1 MDKSGLTEGFLL
13 FSKGEREVLIDALA
27 EGQRALVAALVEAR
41 RRAQQRSDSD
51 RETDTA
57 RRLTC
62 GARLPRQTVERY
74 RQCARE
80 HGLSLYA
87 FAASALER
95 EYRRLG
101 GPPVAPGHSGRL
113 LAAQRAPG
121 QRPLPSAPGA
131 PGGPH
136 GAGT

>member
-1 MDKSGLTEGFLL
+1 VDKSGLTEGFLL

-27 EGQRALVAALVEAR
+27 EGHTALVAALVKAR
-41 RRAQQRSDSD
+41 RLSSKRRDSD
-51 RETDTA
+51 RETDVG

-62 GARLPRQTVERY
+62 GARLPRHTVERY

-80 HGLSLYA
+80 HDMSLYS
-87 FAASALER
+87 FACSALER

-101 GPPVAPGHSGRL
+101 GPPGSSGRL

-121 QRPLPSAPGA
+121 QRPLPSAPG
-131 PGGPH
+131 GPPA